1 MSPNACFSYLPLKSH
16 KTIRDKDYSFLNKV
30 WHQRVL
36 SIVQAIGMSCFFI
49 TFCGPVQVHAA
60 TSKDEPHKPAFEL
73 VVLGDKGG
81 IQDGNLSA
89 FLLRALSDQT
99 YISLDAG
106 SLVNG
111 INIAREHNAFTD
123 LTIFQD
129 PEWNTTGNILRH
141 HVKGYLISHGHLD
154 HVAGL
159 LISSPED
166 SAKPIYA
173 LPSVNQTLLDSY
185 FNWQAWANFTNKG
198 LAPRLNQ
205 YQLVDLVPRK
215 SQPIADTSLKVSA
228 FSLSH
233 SPESTAFV
241 IEKDQDLFVYIG
253 DTGPDQIEKQG
264 KLKALWQYL
273 AEQLKEQ
280 HLRALVIEVSFTN
293 KRPDEL
299 LFGHLTP
306 KWLTQELTQFHSLI
320 EDKSK
325 LEGLPVVVSHIKYTM
340 KNGADVKAQIEQQ
353 LNQANSLGFKFI
365 LVTQGQR
372 LHL

>member
-1 MSPNACFSYLPLKSH
+1 MSA
-16 KTIRDKDYSFLNKV
+16 I
-30 WHQRVL
+30 
-36 SIVQAIGMSCFFI
+36 QAISLTCLFI
-49 TFCGPVQVHAA
+49 VFSGQSKADTA
-60 TSKDEPHKPAFEL
+60 TSKVDKHEPTFEL

-89 FLLRALSDQT
+89 FLLRALDEQ
-99 YISLDAG
+99 YYVSLDAG
-106 SLVNG
+106 TLVNG
-111 INIAREHNAFTD
+111 INIARQHNAFSD
-123 LTIFQD
+123 LTLIQD
-129 PEWNTTGNILRH
+129 PLWNTAGTILRH

-198 LAPRLNQ
+198 LPPRLNQ
-205 YQLVDLVPRK
+205 YQLVDLIPQQRQ
-215 SQPIADTSLKVSA
+215 SIADTSLKVTA

-233 SPESTAFV
+233 PLESTAFV
-241 IEKDQDLFVYIG
+241 IEKDQDLFVYLG

-273 AEQLKEQ
+273 AVQLEEK
-280 HLRALVIEVSFTN
+280 HLRALVIEVSFAN
-293 KRPDEL
+293 QQPDNL

-306 KWLTQELTQFHSLI
+306 KWLIQELTQFHSLI

-325 LEGLPVVVSHIKYTM
+325 IKDLQVIISHIKYTM
-340 KNGADVKAQIEQQ
+340 KNGPDPKEQIKQQ
-353 LNQANSLGFKFI
+353 LKQANSLGFKFV
-365 LVTQGQR
+365 LVSQGQR